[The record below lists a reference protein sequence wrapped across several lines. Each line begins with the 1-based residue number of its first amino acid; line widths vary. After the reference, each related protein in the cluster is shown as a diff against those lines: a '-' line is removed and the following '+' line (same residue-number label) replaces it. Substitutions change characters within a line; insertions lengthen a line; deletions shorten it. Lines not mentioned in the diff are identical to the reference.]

1 MPEKRRVIR
10 TLGEVALR
18 CEDLAVMREFYEQIV
33 GLEFWISFEVGC
45 FFRIGPDFGGHTQ
58 VLGLFDRS
66 YVEGYQGVGQEKTP
80 LDHLAFTIDIADL
93 AAEKARL
100 EGLGLQVIE
109 KEHIGFSWRAL
120 FFKDPEGNTVE
131 LVAYDSRVPGQES

>member
-1 MPEKRRVIR
+1 MESDPKVIR

-18 CEDLAVMREFYEQIV
+18 CDDLAAMRDFYQYTV
-33 GLEFWISFEVGC
+33 GLEFWQDLEVGC
-45 FFRIGPDFGGHTQ
+45 FFRIGPDYGGHTQ

-66 YVEGYQGVGQEKTP
+66 YLDGYRGVGQERSP

-93 AAEKARL
+93 ESEKTRL
-100 EGLGLQVIE
+100 EGIGVQVIE
-109 KEHIGFSWRAL
+109 KEHVGFSWRAL

-131 LVAYDSRVPGQES
+131 LVAYDPGVPGPE